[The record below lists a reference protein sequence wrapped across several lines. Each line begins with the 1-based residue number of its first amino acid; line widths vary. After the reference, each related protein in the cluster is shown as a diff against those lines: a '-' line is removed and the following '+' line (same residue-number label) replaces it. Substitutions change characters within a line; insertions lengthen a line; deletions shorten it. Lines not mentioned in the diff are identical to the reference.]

1 MFCDA
6 AAALK
11 ELPGAAALGPFA
23 AELVAE
29 AEPVADTLAEDALA
43 CALEEAA
50 EEAAVVADGSSGVR
64 PPRFWLRIY
73 LSG

>member
-1 MFCDA
+1 MECFGLGPGLFCDA

-11 ELPGAAALGPFA
+11 ELPGA
-23 AELVAE
+23 AE